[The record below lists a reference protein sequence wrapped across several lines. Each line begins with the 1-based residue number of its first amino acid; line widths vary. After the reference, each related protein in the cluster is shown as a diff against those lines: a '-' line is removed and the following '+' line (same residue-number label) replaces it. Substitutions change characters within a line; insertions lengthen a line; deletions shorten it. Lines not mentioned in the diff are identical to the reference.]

1 MELLPVK
8 EEWVQYGANN
18 RFSGFTARLTG
29 VETLPAVIVIQ
40 EIWGVDGHIQD
51 VVRRLAGAGYV
62 AFAPDLFAL
71 DGSHPG
77 PLSPDRIELA
87 KTFLNSL
94 PQSSWRNPVERD
106 EALILL
112 PLGQRSMI
120 SETLKLL
127 LGGLN
132 PEAYH
137 GHLTAAADFLRNKYA
152 FTKGQGVASVGFCMG
167 GALSAVLASADPELK
182 GAVIFYGNAPTSE
195 QIANI
200 ECPILGFYGE
210 LDTRLIEGLPAF
222 EAAMKKA
229 GKSLEYTVYPNAQH
243 AFFNDTRPSYQNIA
257 SRSAFARLL
266 GFLQETL
273 GSH

>member
-1 MELLPVK
+1 MEQLSIK
-8 EEWVQYGANN
+8 EEWIQFGANN
-18 RFSGFTARLTG
+18 QFSGFTAKLDG
-29 VETLPAVIVIQ
+29 VEALPAVIVIQ

-71 DGSHPG
+71 DGSHPD

-87 KTFLNSL
+87 KAFLNSI
-94 PQSSWRNPVERD
+94 PATSWRNPIERE

-120 SETLKLL
+120 SETLKSL

-132 PEAYH
+132 PADFH
-137 GHLTAAADFLRNKYA
+137 GHLIAASDFLRNKYT

-200 ECPILGFYGE
+200 QCPILGFYGE
-210 LDTRLIEGLPAF
+210 LDTRLIEGLPVF
-222 EAAMKKA
+222 EAAMKEA
-229 GKSLEYTVYPNAQH
+229 GKSLEYTVYSNAQH
-243 AFFNDTRPSYQNIA
+243 AFFNDTRPAYQNAA

-266 GFLQETL
+266 GFLQETI
-273 GSH
+273 GGH